1 MPLKAEAKE
10 FSGKQ
15 AVVVAVDFSPQSE
28 AALVWAC
35 RYGRRM
41 KVPVIAF
48 HAVHEPNDQPGFHKR
63 DKKNQLTPLKDV
75 AAKMMD
81 AFLKRVRKN
90 NPKVPGI
97 SKVNSAL
104 AKELPVDRILTA
116 TDKLDASLL
125 VLGSRYRKTLA
136 DRIIGS
142 VVEQIVRQS
151 PVPVTVVKIP
161 EDGKDNKK

>member
-1 MPLKAEAKE
+1 MPLEAEAKE

-35 RYGRRM
+35 RFAKRM
-41 KVPVIAF
+41 KLPVIAF
-48 HAVHEPNDQPGFHKR
+48 HAVHEPVDQPGFYRR

-104 AKELPVDRILTA
+104 AKGLPVERILTA
-116 TDKLDASLL
+116 ADKLEASLL
-125 VLGSRYRKTLA
+125 VLGCRYRKTLA
-136 DRIIGS
+136 ERIIGS
-142 VVEQIVRQS
+142 VVEQVVRQS
-151 PVPVTVVKIP
+151 PVPVTVVKSP
-161 EDGKDNKK
+161 EDEKKSKK